1 LITMAPPAAVSN
13 PRPPM
18 GVWVGASG
26 KLDWAKIIVEK
37 NYRYNIEY
45 QFHTITS
52 KLLYNSIGITG
63 IT

>member
-1 LITMAPPAAVSN
+1 MMKNIHILGLNYDLCPRRPSMNFLITMTPPAAVSN

-37 NYRYNIEY
+37 NYR
-45 QFHTITS
+45 
-52 KLLYNSIGITG
+52 
-63 IT
+63 

>member
-1 LITMAPPAAVSN
+1 MNFLITMTPPAAVSN

-37 NYRYNIEY
+37 NY
-45 QFHTITS
+45 Q
-52 KLLYNSIGITG
+52 
-63 IT
+63 